1 MPLALFQ
8 LNFKDGG
15 HNGGRQ
21 HCGVAEVKIG
31 YKEYCHSL
39 IGKLGLVASIAVLSA
54 SVQAAPSPYA
64 ESVILNGKVITADSD
79 NPEEVSIR
87 QAIAIRGDRI
97 IAVGTNDEIRKL
109 IADWTEVI
117 DAKGNSVIPGLI
129 DTHNHIYET
138 STGFPWVIR
147 NMPELMEVH
156 IRGESREELVDTLHK
171 AVKARAGQI
180 PEGNWVRVGL
190 NPAGIA
196 VKAFGNEITRDSLDR
211 VGPNHPVFVSTR
223 GGSVLNSRAIAAVEA
238 YYGNEL
244 PDEYWMEG
252 RDLGWS
258 GEYTDF
264 SRCIG
269 IDLISTKPG
278 QFDKYI
284 KGYFEVMQANAQIG
298 VTTHKSHLQCE
309 GGFSAS
315 AHLARN
321 DLMPIR
327 LAWGHRWMQP
337 FNPHIAETYTRIG
350 DWTGYGSDF
359 MWSIGSSVGGIDA
372 GGVGWCTSIPADDR
386 IKSREQCPP
395 APPGIEVDAIKP
407 INTVSNRARRTEHL
421 STLAK
426 LAAEGRISGIP
437 GWHVSGDGA
446 LELLFQTYRASGMT
460 DERIRALRIES
471 DHCHAVTQE
480 QIQTAARL
488 NHTFS
493 CDAADTPTRVLKEGY
508 GEEYLTMNAPVASM
522 LKAGARVVISEY
534 GIQGEL
540 RSSPFEDGVM
550 WLTRKID
557 GETWGVPEE
566 AVPDRMTLMLMMTR
580 WGAEPLWKENDLGS
594 IETGKLA
601 DIVILNGDYMAGP
614 VEDLDKL
621 TSVMTLIDGKV
632 VYESEELRGN
642 TFRFNTDT
650 ADWTVTKKA
659 ATSAWRW
666 DNAPSIPPFLSGAG
680 GGSGAR

>member
-1 MPLALFQ
+1 MTIESGKSFWYLARSATIVAAAFTLI
-8 LNFKDGG
+8 
-15 HNGGRQ
+15 
-21 HCGVAEVKIG
+21 GVAHGAK
-31 YKEYCHSL
+31 
-39 IGKLGLVASIAVLSA
+39 A
-54 SVQAAPSPYA
+54 PYA
-64 ESVILNGKVITADSD
+64 ETVILNGKVITADSD
-79 NPEEVSIR
+79 NPEDVSIK
-87 QAIAIRGDRI
+87 QAIAIYGDRI
-97 IAVGTNDEIRKL
+97 MAVGSNEEIKKL
-109 IADWTEVI
+109 IADWTEVV

-147 NMPELMEVH
+147 SMPDMMKISMRAES
-156 IRGESREELVDTLHK
+156 GEQLVANLEK
-171 AVKARAGQI
+171 AVAARASQI
-180 PEGNWVRVGL
+180 PTGQWIRVTL
-190 NPAGIA
+190 NPASIA
-196 VKAFGNEITRDSLDR
+196 VKVFGKTITRDSLDKA
-211 VGPNHPVFVSTR
+211 GPDHPVFVSTR
-223 GGSVLNSRAIAAVEA
+223 GGSVLNSKAIQAIED

-244 PDEYWMEG
+244 PGEYWMIDRE
-252 RDLGWS
+252 LGWS

-269 IDLISTKPG
+269 VDLIANAPG
-278 QFDKYI
+278 NFDKYI

-337 FNPHIAETYTRIG
+337 FNPRIKETYRRIG

-372 GGVGWCTSIPADDR
+372 GGVGWCTSIPADDS

-395 APPGIEVDAIKP
+395 EPPGVEVEAITD

-421 STLAK
+421 TTLAQ
-426 LAAEGRISGIP
+426 LAADGRITGIP

-446 LELLFQTYRASGMT
+446 LELLFQTYRATGMS

-471 DHCHAVTQE
+471 DHCHSVTQD
-480 QIQTAARL
+480 QIKMAVRL
-488 NHTFS
+488 GHTFS
-493 CDAADTPTRVLKEGY
+493 CDATDTPTKVLKAGY

-522 LKAGARVVISEY
+522 LKAGAHVVISEY
-534 GIQGEL
+534 GIQREL
-540 RSSPFEDGVM
+540 RTSPFEDGVM

-580 WGAEPLWKENDLGS
+580 WGARPLWKENDLGS
-594 IETGKLA
+594 IEAGKIA

-614 VEDLDKL
+614 DEDLDQL
-621 TSVMTLIDGKV
+621 TSIMTFIGGKV
-632 VYESEELRGN
+632 SFESDELRGN
-642 TFRFNTDT
+642 TFRFNTDD
-650 ADWTVTKKA
+650 ASWTIVQNTP
-659 ATSAWRW
+659 TSLWRW
-666 DNAPSIPPFLSGAG
+666 QSAPKLPPFLTGAAG
-680 GGSGAR
+680 FQN

>member
-1 MPLALFQ
+1 M
-8 LNFKDGG
+8 
-15 HNGGRQ
+15 
-21 HCGVAEVKIG
+21 
-31 YKEYCHSL
+31 
-39 IGKLGLVASIAVLSA
+39 
-54 SVQAAPSPYA
+54 
-64 ESVILNGKVITADSD
+64 
-79 NPEEVSIR
+79 
-87 QAIAIRGDRI
+87 
-97 IAVGTNDEIRKL
+97 AVGSNDEIKKL

-147 NMPELMEVH
+147 SMPEMMEVH
-156 IRGESREELVDTLHK
+156 LRAETKEKLVATLEK
-171 AVKARAGQI
+171 AVAARARQI
-180 PEGNWVRVGL
+180 PQGQWIRVGL
-190 NPAGIA
+190 NPASVA
-196 VKAFGNEITRDSLDR
+196 VKVFGNELTRESLDR

-223 GGSVLNSRAIAAVEA
+223 GGSVLNTRAIEAVEN
-238 YYGNEL
+238 YYGNKL
-244 PDEYWMEG
+244 PDGYWMKG
-252 RDLGWS
+252 REVGWS

-269 IDLISTKPG
+269 VDLIATQSG
-278 QFDKYI
+278 NFDKYI

-321 DLMPIR
+321 EMMPIR
-327 LAWGHRWMQP
+327 LAWAHRWMQP
-337 FNPHIAETYTRIG
+337 FNPRIKETYRRIG

-372 GGVGWCTSIPADDR
+372 GGVGWCTSIPADDS

-395 APPGIEVDAIKP
+395 APEGVEVKAITE
-407 INTVSNRARRTEHL
+407 INTVTNRARRTEHL
-421 STLAK
+421 TTLAS
-426 LAAEGRISGIP
+426 LAADGRITGIP

-446 LELLFQTYRASGMT
+446 LELLFQTYRASGMS
-460 DERIRALRIES
+460 DEKIRTLRIES
-471 DHCHAVTQE
+471 DHCHSVTQE
-480 QIQTAARL
+480 QVQTAARL
-488 NHTFS
+488 GHTFS

-540 RSSPFEDGVM
+540 RTSPFEDGVM
-550 WLTRKID
+550 WLTRKIN

-566 AVPDRMTLMLMMTR
+566 AVPDRLTLLLMMTR
-580 WGAEPLWKENDLGS
+580 WSSYPLWKENDLGS
-594 IETGKLA
+594 IEAGKLA

-614 VEDLDKL
+614 DEDLDKL
-621 TSVMTLIDGKV
+621 TSVMTLIGGKV
-632 VYESEELRGN
+632 SFESSELRGN
-642 TFRFNTDT
+642 TFRFETDS
-650 ADWTVTKKA
+650 ANWTVIKNTP
-659 ATSAWRW
+659 TSIWRW
-666 DNAPSIPPFLSGAG
+666 EQAPAIPAFLTGAAG
-680 GGSGAR
+680 KLNLHAH

>member
-1 MPLALFQ
+1 MIIDYSRILSRLATWL
-8 LNFKDGG
+8 
-15 HNGGRQ
+15 
-21 HCGVAEVKIG
+21 GV
-31 YKEYCHSL
+31 L
-39 IGKLGLVASIAVLSA
+39 IMAIAFGADAQAGK
-54 SVQAAPSPYA
+54 SPYA
-64 ESVILNGKVITADSD
+64 ETVILNGKVITADSD
-79 NPEEVSIR
+79 DPEDISIE
-87 QAIAIRGDRI
+87 QAIAISGDRI
-97 IAVGTNDEIRKL
+97 MAVGSNDEIRKL
-109 IADWTEVI
+109 VADWTEVI

-138 STGFPWVIR
+138 STGFPWVTRAIPQ
-147 NMPELMEVH
+147 MLEIELRADSKEK
-156 IRGESREELVDTLHK
+156 LVGILEK
-171 AVKARAGQI
+171 AVPARARQV
-180 PEGNWVRVGL
+180 PEGQWIRVRL
-190 NPAGIA
+190 NPASVA
-196 VKAFGNEITRDSLDR
+196 VKTFGNEVTRDSLDR

-223 GGSVLNSRAIAAVEA
+223 GGSVLNSRAIEAVES

-244 PDEYWMEG
+244 PDDYWMRG
-252 RDLGWS
+252 REVGWS

-269 IDLISTKPG
+269 TDLIATQPG
-278 QFDKYI
+278 IFDKYI

-315 AHLARN
+315 SHLARTGM
-321 DLMPIR
+321 MPIR

-337 FNPHIAETYTRIG
+337 FNPRIKETYRRIG

-372 GGVGWCTSIPADDR
+372 GGVGWCTSIPADDD

-395 APPGIEVDAIKP
+395 QPPGLNVKAITEV
-407 INTVSNRARRTEHL
+407 NTVSNRARRTEHL
-421 STLAK
+421 TTLAS
-426 LAAEGRISGIP
+426 LANEGRITGIP

-446 LELLFQTYRASGMT
+446 LEILFQTYRASGMS
-460 DERIRALRIES
+460 DERIRTLRIQS
-471 DHCHAVTQE
+471 DHCHSVTQE

-488 NHTFS
+488 GHTFS
-493 CDAADTPTRVLKEGY
+493 CDAADTPTRVIKQGY
-508 GEEYLTMNAPVASM
+508 GEEYLTRNAPVASM
-522 LKAGARVVISEY
+522 LKAGVNTVISEF

-540 RSSPFEDGVM
+540 RTSPFEDGVM

-566 AVPDRMTLMLMMTR
+566 AVPDRMTLLLMMSR
-580 WGAEPLWKENDLGS
+580 WGSYPLWRENDIGS
-594 IETGKLA
+594 IEPGKLA

-621 TSVMTLIDGKV
+621 TSIMTLISGEV
-632 VYESEELRGN
+632 RHESSELRGN

-650 ADWTVTKKA
+650 ADWTIKQNTP
-659 ATSAWRW
+659 TSIWRW
-666 DNAPSIPPFLSGAG
+666 QDVPKIPPFMSGA
-680 GGSGAR
+680 ARN